1 MRRLQFCLAVFAVL
15 ALTMGAF
22 AQVQNG
28 QITGTVTDPTGAAI
42 PNAKITV
49 SSPATGVNLS
59 AMSNST
65 GNYTVKEV
73 PVGTYKVTVEAPGF
87 KTVSNT
93 DVSVNAGTIAH
104 VDSKMTMGQQREIV
118 EVTGAVAQVNTE
130 DSKLATVVSST
141 QINNLPLNGRN
152 VFDLM
157 QLSAGAVNVAG
168 VDFEGGH
175 NTVVNGVREDFNG
188 FLVNGV
194 SNKGLSGGAV
204 NVPIQDSVEEFQ
216 QLQLNMSAQY
226 GNSAGGTVNLV
237 TKAGTNGWHGSAWEY
252 LRNDATDANQFF
264 LNQNGIKKPPVR
276 FNQFGLTFSGPIIKD
291 KLFFFLS
298 LQDDRYKSSA
308 LPININ
314 QETQA
319 WRQAVIDADAND
331 GLNST
336 AALLYKDFVPN
347 NTGTPNG
354 LTADRYV
361 NIFNDP
367 HGDPNRANPDYSPF
381 LCLDDGFAGI
391 TNLQH
396 RKLVSIF
403 GVTAQDQT
411 NMNAAGCAT
420 VPGVQNGTLDR
431 TIDIQEDSVATFG
444 TQTQTLGNLF
454 NGKEASLRLDYNWNA
469 SNRFFI
475 NYNYNRQTDSF
486 GACTASCT
494 RGFANPT
501 RANFPQGSLS
511 FVHTFSPT
519 ILNEFRAGYLQNNLA
534 ISTNHGGVPRINF
547 TDPSAA
553 GFGSYNGYPQSFKEN
568 IYTYSDMVSISHG
581 NHNMKAGVDFRRN
594 IENSEFNVARP
605 SYYFYDQVFFAADAP
620 YYQVAGVDPG
630 ICKAPCGSFNQ
641 NPQSQLSS
649 NFRHWRNI
657 EMGAFFQDDW
667 KVTKRLTLNLGI
679 RYDLYQR
686 HHEGGDAATTFLL
699 GPSDPNSF
707 ILGPSDAILN
717 RLYNANI
724 PAGNPGCDT
733 TSQVLLAQLA
743 GICGPGGFAPAKSLG
758 AGDHNNFGPRIGF
771 AWDVFGDG
779 KTSLRGGFGVAYEGT
794 LYNPLSN
801 SRWNLPY
808 YSFNA
813 VAGGV
818 GIQGADTVY
827 GPTICTGTAP
837 TGNCTQDETTAPTY
851 TGPGTNPNM
860 GPAGQAQAIGN
871 LGGWDPSNPN
881 QAQLTG
887 IVFPTGI
894 RDPYVYNFYLSVQRE
909 ILPKTVVEARY
920 VGTAGHKLFR
930 AEDINR
936 EPGALL
942 PAGVTV
948 TDNLGRTLTGLGHN
962 LNPNYGK
969 LRNWEN
975 AVNSNYNS
983 LQASLKRQMTHGL
996 LFNVDYTYSHS
1007 IDAGSTWHSGATTAN
1022 GAAAGE
1028 GYTLDQT
1035 LPGLDRGNS
1044 LYDIRHRLVFN
1055 YVWQLPGQNLKGIAG
1070 AIAGGWSLNGI
1081 WSFQSGAHWEPYA
1094 SNGPRLKEADNLTN
1108 CTAADYTNN
1117 ACFNFGGDY
1126 NLDHGRNDRPDSS
1139 VKSFG
1144 DFSRNVWANG
1154 WCSGIPG
1161 ASVIGGC
1168 EANGGTPNQANLPIL
1183 TRPTCLGCVG
1193 NLGRNSFV
1201 GPGNWAAD
1209 VTLSK
1214 IFKLTERVNMKF
1226 DANAFN
1232 VFNRANFILAT
1243 AGGGASNKP
1252 GQQGNF
1258 GQAAGT
1264 LRAREMQFGL
1274 KFSF

>member
-1 MRRLQFCLAVFAVL
+1 
-15 ALTMGAF
+15 
-22 AQVQNG
+22 
-28 QITGTVTDPTGAAI
+28 
-42 PNAKITV
+42 
-49 SSPATGVNLS
+49 
-59 AMSNST
+59 
-65 GNYTVKEV
+65 
-73 PVGTYKVTVEAPGF
+73 
-87 KTVSNT
+87 
-93 DVSVNAGTIAH
+93 
-104 VDSKMTMGQQREIV
+104 
-118 EVTGAVAQVNTE
+118 
-130 DSKLATVVSST
+130 
-141 QINNLPLNGRN
+141 
-152 VFDLM
+152 
-157 QLSAGAVNVAG
+157 
-168 VDFEGGH
+168 
-175 NTVVNGVREDFNG
+175 
-188 FLVNGV
+188 
-194 SNKGLSGGAV
+194 
-204 NVPIQDSVEEFQ
+204 
-216 QLQLNMSAQY
+216 
-226 GNSAGGTVNLV
+226 
-237 TKAGTNGWHGSAWEY
+237 
-252 LRNDATDANQFF
+252 
-264 LNQNGIKKPPVR
+264 
-276 FNQFGLTFSGPIIKD
+276 
-291 KLFFFLS
+291 
-298 LQDDRYKSSA
+298 
-308 LPININ
+308 
-314 QETQA
+314 
-319 WRQAVIDADAND
+319 
-331 GLNST
+331 
-336 AALLYKDFVPN
+336 
-347 NTGTPNG
+347 
-354 LTADRYV
+354 
-361 NIFNDP
+361 
-367 HGDPNRANPDYSPF
+367 
-381 LCLDDGFAGI
+381 
-391 TNLQH
+391 
-396 RKLVSIF
+396 
-403 GVTAQDQT
+403 
-411 NMNAAGCAT
+411 
-420 VPGVQNGTLDR
+420 
-431 TIDIQEDSVATFG
+431 
-444 TQTQTLGNLF
+444 
-454 NGKEASLRLDYNWNA
+454 
-469 SNRFFI
+469 
-475 NYNYNRQTDSF
+475 
-486 GACTASCT
+486 
-494 RGFANPT
+494 
-501 RANFPQGSLS
+501 
-511 FVHTFSPT
+511 
-519 ILNEFRAGYLQNNLA
+519 
-534 ISTNHGGVPRINF
+534 
-547 TDPSAA
+547 
-553 GFGSYNGYPQSFKEN
+553 
-568 IYTYSDMVSISHG
+568 
-581 NHNMKAGVDFRRN
+581 
-594 IENSEFNVARP
+594 
-605 SYYFYDQVFFAADAP
+605 
-620 YYQVAGVDPG
+620 
-630 ICKAPCGSFNQ
+630 
-641 NPQSQLSS
+641 
-649 NFRHWRNI
+649 
-657 EMGAFFQDDW
+657 
-667 KVTKRLTLNLGI
+667 
-679 RYDLYQR
+679 
-686 HHEGGDAATTFLL
+686 
-699 GPSDPNSF
+699 
-707 ILGPSDAILN
+707 
-717 RLYNANI
+717 
-724 PAGNPGCDT
+724 
-733 TSQVLLAQLA
+733 
-743 GICGPGGFAPAKSLG
+743 
-758 AGDHNNFGPRIGF
+758 
-771 AWDVFGDG
+771 
-779 KTSLRGGFGVAYEGT
+779 
-794 LYNPLSN
+794 
-801 SRWNLPY
+801 
-808 YSFNA
+808 
-813 VAGGV
+813 
-818 GIQGADTVY
+818 
-827 GPTICTGTAP
+827 
-837 TGNCTQDETTAPTY
+837 
-851 TGPGTNPNM
+851 M

-1044 LYDIRHRLVFN
+1044 TVRHPPSAGVQLRLAASGPKPQGDRGSDCRRLVAE
-1055 YVWQLPGQNLKGIAG
+1055 WHLELPEWCALGTLR
-1070 AIAGGWSLNGI
+1070 
-1081 WSFQSGAHWEPYA
+1081 
-1094 SNGPRLKEADNLTN
+1094 SNGPRLKEADNPTN